1 MRHQERP
8 PARGGWRQWTE
19 AQAREA
25 LGAFRRSGLTASAF
39 ARQRGVSVHRLQYW
53 RKRLEAPP
61 SITFLP
67 VPLPNE
73 AAARATRGLEIVI
86 GEAVLRVPE
95 GSDVEHVARLVAAL
109 AGRRPC

>member
-1 MRHQERP
+1 MRHQEKP
-8 PARGGWRQWTE
+8 LARRGWRPWTE

-25 LGAFRRSGLTASAF
+25 LDAFRRSGLTASAF

-53 RKRLEAPP
+53 RKRLGSAAPL
-61 SITFLP
+61 TFLP
-67 VPLPNE
+67 VSLPKE
-73 AAARATRGLEIVI
+73 VTAAPRGLEIVI